1 MVPKH
6 KIYLIGLLFLLALDG
21 FDSHVF
27 AEQVNQSVK
36 DCIGK
41 PETCG
46 EQVSPQKEAV
56 DKETEAVDRSSSTS
70 VSEGNSTVGI
80 TAWDFIKMILATIFV
95 VALLYFVLKFVNK
108 KSSMFKKTQVIENLG
123 GVPLGSNRSVQ
134 IIKIGNRLF
143 IVGVGENVQ
152 LLKEIEDYE
161 DYKEILSNYNNQLD
175 QMIQPNEFFG
185 KLMDKVSKR
194 KKNSKG
200 VSTVAPPFQSML
212 QQQLDELAKERK
224 KAYEEVAKSEGTDKQ

>member
-6 KIYLIGLLFLLALDG
+6 RLYFIGLLFVLALHG

-36 DCIGK
+36 DCIEK

-46 EQVSPQKEAV
+46 EQVLPQNKDVQIEVEPA
-56 DKETEAVDRSSSTS
+56 DSLNSTS
-70 VSEGNSTVGI
+70 ALEENGAVGL

-108 KSSMFKKTQVIENLG
+108 KSSMFKSSQLIDNLG

-134 IIKIGNRLF
+134 IIKVGNRLF

-152 LLKEIEDYE
+152 LLKEIDDVDEYRE
-161 DYKEILSNYNNQLD
+161 LLSNYNNQLN
-175 QMIQPNEFFG
+175 QLVQPNELFV
-185 KLMDKVSKR
+185 KLMDRVSKG
-194 KKNSKG
+194 KKNGKG
-200 VSTVAPPFQSML
+200 ESPPSPPFQSML
-212 QQQLDELAKERK
+212 QQQLKELAKERK
-224 KAYEEVAKSEGTDKQ
+224 KVYEEVEKSEGTDKQ

>member
-1 MVPKH
+1 MVPTH
-6 KIYLIGLLFLLALDG
+6 KIFLIGLLFLFALHG
-21 FDSHVF
+21 LDSHVY
-27 AEQVNQSVK
+27 AEQINQSVK
-36 DCIGK
+36 DCIER

-46 EQVSPQKEAV
+46 EQELTQNEAV
-56 DKETEAVDRSSSTS
+56 DTDTKPADQLNTTS
-70 VSEGNSTVGI
+70 VSEKANTVGL

-108 KSSMFKKTQVIENLG
+108 KSSMFKSSQLIENLG

-161 DYKEILSNYNNQLD
+161 DNKEILSNYNHQLE
-175 QMIQPNEFFG
+175 QMIQPNELFG
-185 KLMDKVSKR
+185 KLMDKVSKG
-194 KKNSKG
+194 KKYSKG
-200 VSTVAPPFQSML
+200 ESTAAPPFQSML
-212 QQQLDELAKERK
+212 QQQLDDLAKERK
-224 KAYEEVAKSEGTDKQ
+224 KVFEEVAKSEGTDKQ

>member
-6 KIYLIGLLFLLALDG
+6 RIYFIGLLFLLLHG
-21 FDSHVF
+21 FHSHVY

-36 DCIGK
+36 DCIEK

-46 EQVSPQKEAV
+46 EQVSPQNEDAHI
-56 DKETEAVDRSSSTS
+56 ETEPADSLNSTS
-70 VSEGNSTVGI
+70 VSEGTDAIGL

-108 KSSMFKKTQVIENLG
+108 KSFMFKSSQLIDNLG

-161 DYKEILSNYNNQLD
+161 EYKELLSNYNSQLD
-175 QMIQPNEFFG
+175 QLVQPNELFG
-185 KLMDKVSKR
+185 KLMDKVNKR
-194 KKNSKG
+194 KKTGNGESIP
-200 VSTVAPPFQSML
+200 SPPFQSML
-212 QQQLDELAKERK
+212 QQQLKELAKERK
-224 KAYEEVAKSEGTDKQ
+224 KGIRRGGKK